1 MIGPDRQAI
10 LHLDRS
16 CYASRVFSNLKGGN
30 ILLSVIPL
38 EVSLIKGQ
46 QIKTCFYGGGG
57 GGGGGGGWREQELL
71 KKSPSY
77 YYFFVD
83 RIGGKLKQMIVKG
96 LCRQPML
103 RS

>member
-57 GGGGGGGWREQELL
+57 GGGGGGLEGTR
-71 KKSPSY
+71 
-77 YYFFVD
+77 
-83 RIGGKLKQMIVKG
+83 IVKKIPF
-96 LCRQPML
+96 LLLFFC
-103 RS
+103 